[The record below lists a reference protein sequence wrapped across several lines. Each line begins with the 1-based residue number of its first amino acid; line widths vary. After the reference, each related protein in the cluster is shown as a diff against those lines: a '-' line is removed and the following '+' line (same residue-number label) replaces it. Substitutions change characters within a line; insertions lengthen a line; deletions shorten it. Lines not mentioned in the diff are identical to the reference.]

1 MLASV
6 GVRLPLLVIPIGLIA
21 CTMPNPAFDEDLVA
35 DAETR
40 GDGDGDPT
48 GDGDGDGDGDL
59 TGDGDGEPTGDGD
72 GDGDGDPTGDGDGDG
87 DGDPTGDGDGD
98 GDPECG
104 APLDYLDCDIANN
117 TLTNDPF
124 AAIGLGCGVGDQAI
138 EIANASM
145 SAADPASWRIA
156 KYFGLAEGP
165 NHGGMLWA
173 ARETQPVPSAN
184 PNFPAIQP
192 NTSAAILILSTGV
205 LPPVNFDGGVIVPY
219 DTQAANGENQNPDGG
234 DFPSP
239 ISPLHG
245 SNFGQGGTPFV
256 NCDDVND
263 CSDSLHH
270 QWYELAWNS
279 LSDKLSLQFT
289 MITPPGVHGYIF
301 DFAFFSSEYP
311 LFIDT
316 MYNDMFVAWSESEAF
331 TGNLTFIGAAPMNTT
346 SLAAANGFE
355 FIELAPAL
363 DGTGFEL
370 NAGTGW
376 LLARGPAT
384 PEDKVR
390 VTLSVSD
397 LGDALYGSVVLID
410 NFRWD
415 CAGCEGDNCGF
426 TP

>member
-1 MLASV
+1 MLARV
-6 GVRLPLLVIPIGLIA
+6 GVRLPLLVISIGVIA
-21 CTMPNPAFDEDLVA
+21 CTMINPAFDDLVG

-40 GDGDGDPT
+40 GDGDGEPT
-48 GDGDGDGDGDL
+48 GDGDGDPS
-59 TGDGDGEPTGDGD
+59 GDGDGEPTGDGD
-72 GDGDGDPTGDGDGDG
+72 GDGDTGDGDGDG
-87 DGDPTGDGDGD
+87 DGDPDGDGDGD
-98 GDPECG
+98 GDPQCD
-104 APLDYLDCDIANN
+104 APLDYVDCDLQDN

-124 AAIGLGCGVGDQAI
+124 AAIGLGCGGAETGI
-138 EIANASM
+138 EIVNASM

-156 KYFGLAEGP
+156 KYFGLATGP

-173 ARETQPVPSAN
+173 ARDTQQVPSGD
-184 PNFPAIQP
+184 PNFAAIKP

-205 LPPVNFDGGVIVPY
+205 LPPVNLDGGVIVPF
-219 DTQAANGENQNPDGG
+219 DTQAESGENQNPDGG
-234 DFPSP
+234 AFPPP

-256 NCDDVND
+256 NCDKVND

-270 QWYELAWNS
+270 QWYELGWNS
-279 LSDKLSLQFT
+279 LNDKLSLQFT

-311 LFIDT
+311 VFIDT
-316 MYNDMFVAWSESEAF
+316 EYNDMFVAWSESEAY

-346 SLAAANGFE
+346 SLAEANGFE
-355 FIELAPAL
+355 FLAFAPAL

-376 LLARGPAT
+376 LLARGPAA
-384 PEDKVR
+384 PEDKVQ

-397 LGDALYGSVVLID
+397 LGDALFGSVVLVD

-415 CAGCEGDNCGF
+415 CAGCEGDSCGF